1 MAYRTTTQS
10 LLMIHF
16 PEHLYNQNTMCITDL
31 YITLTLVPSRLIFLY
46 PTLPDVQ
53 RDTCP
58 TGVNSTI
65 VYLRLYLINTPISS
79 VTPEILQSKRYR
91 RYLEQAWHKSRS
103 SLDSSRYSKQ
113 CHYCKTQ
120 MAKAKSDYYKKIWS
134 QIMLKIQVSYGL
146 ASIKLPAPFVP
157 NHVSIKYIM

>member
-10 LLMIHF
+10 LLMLHF

-46 PTLPDVQ
+46 PTLPNVQ

-58 TGVNSTI
+58 TGINSTI
-65 VYLRLYLINTPISS
+65 VYLRFYLINTPRSS

-113 CHYCKTQ
+113 CHYCKTVSLLQNSVTTAKQCHYWKTQ
-120 MAKAKSDYYKKIWS
+120 MAKAKSDYYKK
-134 QIMLKIQVSYGL
+134 LL
-146 ASIKLPAPFVP
+146 
-157 NHVSIKYIM
+157 